1 MVKVLPSQALKT
13 KEKPVE
19 SDQLGTSLRNR
30 KFILDRMRFQF
41 FSFCLRRGRSRRSKQ
56 NWKERRILFKSSE
69 GWAEFDER
77 DKHVSSGLCYVE
89 GEFLVTPFS

>member
-56 NWKERRILFKSSE
+56 N
-69 GWAEFDER
+69 
-77 DKHVSSGLCYVE
+77 
-89 GEFLVTPFS
+89 